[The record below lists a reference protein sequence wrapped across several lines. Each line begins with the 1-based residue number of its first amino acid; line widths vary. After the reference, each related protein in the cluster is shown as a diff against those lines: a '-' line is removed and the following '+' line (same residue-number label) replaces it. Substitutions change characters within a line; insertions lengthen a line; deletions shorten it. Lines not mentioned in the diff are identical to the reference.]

1 MDDQGRSLKKG
12 MFGYNLQEV
21 KMPTL
26 EISEGYVFS
35 EDKARRRPTGRCTP
49 MCSRGSR
56 KALRL
61 EQMRK
66 WEAVRGEF

>member
-1 MDDQGRSLKKG
+1 
-12 MFGYNLQEV
+12 
-21 KMPTL
+21 MPTL